1 MATGVRGTV
10 RRSGVGR
17 PDSEYAL
24 VAGLY
29 VAALIVP
36 AAVAALARAVT
47 DTAGLYVGFLGVVA
61 GVVGLVGW
69 AVLRT
74 PGLAVGLGR
83 HDAAWLLVAL
93 PFGWLIGVFWADSIG
108 VELPRIL
115 VPLAVIATGGGML
128 CGLVLVAMSR
138 TRHADA
144 AVAGTV
150 ETVEWEARWPRRWRR
165 VARGAVVASF
175 ALVGVGLVAIF
186 VFDHEWGWGAYYFL
200 LVGAPLTNLLNPR
213 AFRATDAG
221 LVVEHPLHRRFR
233 PWSAFESYELT
244 ADALVVRPAARWRP
258 SHRCARADIDDPDA
272 VVAALDESLPRRR

>member
-1 MATGVRGTV
+1 MTTGVRRAV
-10 RRSGVGR
+10 RRSGGER

-29 VAALIVP
+29 VAALVVP
-36 AAVAALARAVT
+36 AAVATLARAVA
-47 DTAGLYVGFLGVVA
+47 DAAGLYVGFLGVVA
-61 GVVGLVGW
+61 GVAGLVGW

-93 PFGWLIGVFWADSIG
+93 PFGWLIGVFWAGSLG
-108 VELPRIL
+108 FEPPRIL
-115 VPLAVIATGGGML
+115 VPLAVIATGGGMC

-138 TRHADA
+138 TRHAA

-175 ALVGVGLVAIF
+175 ALIGVGLVAIF

-200 LVGAPLTNLLNPR
+200 LVGAPLMNLLNPR
-213 AFRATDAG
+213 AFRATEAG
-221 LVVEHPLHRRFR
+221 LVVEHPLQRRFR
-233 PWSAFESYELT
+233 PWSAFDGYELT
-244 ADALVVRPAARWRP
+244 DDALVVRSVARWRP
-258 SHRCARADIDDPDA
+258 SHRCDRTDIEDLEA
-272 VVAALDESLPRRR
+272 VVAALDGNLPRRQ